1 MPTPET
7 HAKLS
12 ASASHSWLN
21 CPQYI
26 KVQELFPEST
36 SSYAEAGRLAHSIA
50 EYKARSYFLE
60 PVGKRGYNARLKKFA
75 AEPSYDPAMEEAT
88 ELYLET
94 LKEQAMTFSAPP
106 FVALETRVDYSEYAP
121 DGFGTADCIMIGGGR
136 IVICDYKNG
145 AGVPVEAEH
154 NSQMMLYALGALASF
169 RPIYGDTITTA
180 HMVIIQPHAGG
191 VKEWEISVEDLTRWG
206 HEVVA
211 PRAKT
216 ALEGAEPARPGD
228 WCRFCKGKSQ
238 CAARAKQMLE
248 VGKQYQTAPAAGSEK
263 LPPKYDGPLLSDEEV
278 GAALSAGAG
287 LVAWYKD
294 LQDYALLACL
304 DGREIPGFKAVEG
317 RGSRDW
323 GDDPDAAFRVLQE
336 RGVAEA
342 MLYERKPVTA
352 PALEKA
358 LGKKLFAEVA
368 DGLVR
373 KQQGKPTLVP
383 ASDKRPPYNAAE
395 AAFQP
400 VLDNG

>member
-1 MPTPET
+1 MPTPEI

-36 SSYAEAGRLAHSIA
+36 SSYAEAGRLAHAIA
-50 EYKARSYFLE
+50 EYKACSYFLE

-75 AEPSYDPAMEEAT
+75 AEPDYDPAMEEAT

-106 FVALETRVDYSEYAP
+106 FVALEARVDYSEYAP

-145 AGVPVEAEH
+145 AGVPVEAER

-180 HMVIIQPHAGG
+180 HLVIIQPHAGG
-191 VKEWEISVEDLTRWG
+191 VKEWEISVEELTRWG

-216 ALEGAEPARPGD
+216 ALEGAEPACPGD

-248 VGKQYQTAPAAGSEK
+248 AGKQYQMAPAAGSEK
-263 LPPKYDGPLLSDEEV
+263 LPPKYDGPLSGRVRERRQR
-278 GAALSAGAG
+278 
-287 LVAWYKD
+287 YD
-294 LQDYALLACL
+294 L
-304 DGREIPGFKAVEG
+304 
-317 RGSRDW
+317 
-323 GDDPDAAFRVLQE
+323 
-336 RGVAEA
+336 
-342 MLYERKPVTA
+342 
-352 PALEKA
+352 
-358 LGKKLFAEVA
+358 
-368 DGLVR
+368 
-373 KQQGKPTLVP
+373 
-383 ASDKRPPYNAAE
+383 
-395 AAFQP
+395 
-400 VLDNG
+400 

>member
-1 MPTPET
+1 
-7 HAKLS
+7 
-12 ASASHSWLN
+12 
-21 CPQYI
+21 
-26 KVQELFPEST
+26 
-36 SSYAEAGRLAHSIA
+36 
-50 EYKARSYFLE
+50 
-60 PVGKRGYNARLKKFA
+60 
-75 AEPSYDPAMEEAT
+75 
-88 ELYLET
+88 
-94 LKEQAMTFSAPP
+94 
-106 FVALETRVDYSEYAP
+106 
-121 DGFGTADCIMIGGGR
+121 MIGGGR

-145 AGVPVEAEH
+145 AGVPVEAER

-180 HMVIIQPHAGG
+180 HLVIIQPHAGG
-191 VKEWEISVEDLTRWG
+191 VKEWEISVEELTRWG

-216 ALEGAEPARPGD
+216 ALEGAEPACPGD

-248 VGKQYQTAPAAGSEK
+248 AGKQYQMAPAAGSEK

-323 GDDPDAAFRVLQE
+323 GDDPDAAFRILQE

-368 DGLVR
+368 DGLDERLDSIRIQSAVNAFLRHQAPTNREIFISRYFDFEPIESISARLHMTPNAVKIRLNRMR
-373 KQQGKPTLVP
+373 KKLRSDLQKGGVP
-383 ASDKRPPYNAAE
+383 I
-395 AAFQP
+395 
-400 VLDNG
+400 

>member
-1 MPTPET
+1 MPTPEI

-36 SSYAEAGRLAHSIA
+36 SSYAEAGRLAHAIA

-75 AEPSYDPAMEEAT
+75 AEPDYDPAMEEAT

-106 FVALETRVDYSEYAP
+106 FVALEARVDYSEYAP

-145 AGVPVEAEH
+145 AGVPVEAER

-169 RPIYGDTITTA
+169 RPIYGDTTTTA
-180 HMVIIQPHAGG
+180 RLVIIQPHAGG
-191 VKEWEISVEDLTRWG
+191 VKEWEISVEELTRWG

-216 ALEGAEPARPGD
+216 ALEGAEPACPGD

-248 VGKQYQTAPAAGSEK
+248 VGKQY
-263 LPPKYDGPLLSDEEV
+263 
-278 GAALSAGAG
+278 
-287 LVAWYKD
+287 
-294 LQDYALLACL
+294 
-304 DGREIPGFKAVEG
+304 
-317 RGSRDW
+317 
-323 GDDPDAAFRVLQE
+323 
-336 RGVAEA
+336 
-342 MLYERKPVTA
+342 
-352 PALEKA
+352 
-358 LGKKLFAEVA
+358 
-368 DGLVR
+368 
-373 KQQGKPTLVP
+373 
-383 ASDKRPPYNAAE
+383 
-395 AAFQP
+395 
-400 VLDNG
+400 